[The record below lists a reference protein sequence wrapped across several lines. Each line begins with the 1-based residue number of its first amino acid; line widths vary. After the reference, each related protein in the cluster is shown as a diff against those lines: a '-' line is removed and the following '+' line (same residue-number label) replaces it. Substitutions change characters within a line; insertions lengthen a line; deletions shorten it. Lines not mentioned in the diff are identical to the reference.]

1 MSNAPR
7 NPMYAIKI
15 LRRSF
20 DSVEYNCSFGID
32 SIAFVENITQGTV
45 KNKPDI
51 LFLIILGTSE
61 K

>member
-1 MSNAPR
+1 
-7 NPMYAIKI
+7 MYAIKI